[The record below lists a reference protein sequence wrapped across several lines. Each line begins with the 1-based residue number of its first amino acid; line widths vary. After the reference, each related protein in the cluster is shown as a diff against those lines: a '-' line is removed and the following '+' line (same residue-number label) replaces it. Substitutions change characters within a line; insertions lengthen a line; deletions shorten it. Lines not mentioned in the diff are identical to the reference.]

1 MEDRIVIFTDGS
13 RKILY
18 NSIMILFSHTEAGP
32 DSVDQIDLKDY
43 KAAIVDVKNLEEGF
57 EISGRIRSIRP
68 DLPLLIINDFEK
80 PADRFFFTKIKGFGQ
95 IRILNMRRVG
105 YEEELLENTQ
115 NRLHPEYPSTKN
127 DIAIILPV
135 YNEEKRFNY
144 VYNFVRK
151 LERLLEEAFINATIY
166 FVNDGSK
173 DNTEKM
179 VQMLLKEHSDRTEY
193 VSRGFIAA
201 QNLSM
206 NTRKAGTYIEGIRTI
221 DADILLF
228 VDADDSFVIDDI
240 ALMINILREG
250 YYDMVVG
257 SKDLTAENRPPLR
270 RLLSFAKR
278 LLTKSML
285 PKGVYDSQTG
295 LKAMKSTTAKY
306 IIPYLHMN
314 TGLAIDL
321 EILHLARKLDFRVLQ
336 IPVTCIDREGS
347 HVDVVKDSIAFLK
360 NIFRIRKNNK
370 KVRIDS
376 TEVKGK

>member
-1 MEDRIVIFTDGS
+1 
-13 RKILY
+13 
-18 NSIMILFSHTEAGP
+18 
-32 DSVDQIDLKDY
+32 
-43 KAAIVDVKNLEEGF
+43 
-57 EISGRIRSIRP
+57 
-68 DLPLLIINDFEK
+68 
-80 PADRFFFTKIKGFGQ
+80 
-95 IRILNMRRVG
+95 
-105 YEEELLENTQ
+105 
-115 NRLHPEYPSTKN
+115 
-127 DIAIILPV
+127 
-135 YNEEKRFNY
+135 
-144 VYNFVRK
+144 
-151 LERLLEEAFINATIY
+151 
-166 FVNDGSK
+166 
-173 DNTEKM
+173 
-179 VQMLLKEHSDRTEY
+179 
-193 VSRGFIAA
+193 
-201 QNLSM
+201 M